1 MGHLQEG
8 KRIHVSAS
16 DPAYINRP
24 NIDGGK
30 FFCNGEIRE
39 WTGAMQTVYAPIF
52 LEGTEV
58 RRAQLGYPQVF
69 SSIETVFLG
78 FVAREA
84 SRHLGCRNETRVR
97 RRQKKC
103 DHPKPKPLCVQDKVE
118 IGRQARLTPTEALE
132 ALEAARAAW
141 DNGKGVWPQTPF
153 QGRIAAMEKF
163 VARLKTKRDVIVNV
177 LMWEI
182 CKVRAD
188 AEKEFDRTIDYINA
202 TLKAAKEMRNKE
214 STLSDVSGVLA
225 QVRRNPIGV
234 MLNLGP
240 FNYPFNETYTTLIP
254 SILMG
259 NTVVMKLPNVGCL
272 AHIPTMEVFKECF
285 PKGTVNFISGAGR
298 ETMPPIMATGHVDIF
313 AFIGGSKAADALI
326 KNVPNPH
333 KVKFCLSLD
342 AKNLCVVLPDADVD
356 AAVKEC
362 VLGAL
367 SYNGQRCTA
376 LKLLMVHSSI
386 LEEFRTKFV
395 AKMGELKLGLPW
407 DQGTDLTPLPEPGK
421 PAYLA
426 ELREDA
432 VAKGAQLYSPGED
445 QGWGHTTVFPSVLC
459 PVTKD
464 MRVWKEE
471 QFGPLV
477 PIGSFN
483 DVSEVIDYAC
493 TSPFGQQAAVFT
505 KGDIKTLGP
514 LLDVLTNCVSRVNIN
529 TQCQRSPDCF
539 PFTGRKSSAQ
549 GSLSVTDALEAF
561 SIQSMVATK
570 RSYADLV
577 QKVCDGKTSSFLTMD
592 FTF

>member
-8 KRIHVSAS
+8 KRIYVSAS

-58 RRAQLGYPQVF
+58 RRARLGYPQVF

>member
-8 KRIHVSAS
+8 KRIYVSAS

-58 RRAQLGYPQVF
+58 RRARLGYPQVF

-272 AHIPTMEVFKECF
+272 AHISTMEVFKECF